1 MENEMQ
7 KGEVKLKSMALE
19 LELLGREFRCS
30 LFERVLMH
38 MLADFWTSP
47 NRAR

>member
-1 MENEMQ
+1 MQ

-19 LELLGREFRCS
+19 HELPGREFRCP

-38 MLADFWTSP
+38 MLTDLDVSKSCPLITA
-47 NRAR
+47 